1 MPSFEL
7 SVTDLLLAL
16 SGGLFV
22 ASALS
27 SFGATLFGRLVMPPI
42 ARRLEANARGLIERR
57 YRAIVYWSLVAAC
70 LVGLAWLVLE
80 AHVMAETHGLGE
92 TLSALPTVLFD
103 TRFGQ
108 ILALQAL
115 ALAGASAAV
124 AINRR
129 PSVLAACV
137 AGLATLL
144 EAGHSHAFAMAHG
157 PSALLLSQSLHLL
170 AAGAWLGGLL
180 PLLMVVRETP
190 LDIAELAARRFS
202 TLGFFAVAI
211 LATTALFQGAVLSG
225 GLQGLTGTA
234 YGAVLLT
241 KAVLFA
247 ALVLLAA
254 LNRLRFTPAL
264 AGPHGERD
272 RRALLASI
280 TVETAIGLC
289 VVLAASVLSGF
300 EPGMHASGA

>member
-1 MPSFEL
+1 
-7 SVTDLLLAL
+7 
-16 SGGLFV
+16 
-22 ASALS
+22 
-27 SFGATLFGRLVMPPI
+27 MPPI

-108 ILALQAL
+108 ILALQ
-115 ALAGASAAV
+115 LAGASAAV

-170 AAGAWLGGLL
+170 ATGAWLGGLL

-190 LDIAELAARRFS
+190 LDIAELAACRFS

-264 AGPHGERD
+264 TGPHGERD

-289 VVLAASVLSGF
+289 VVLAANVLSGF